1 MMVVTT
7 TTMMTNGVIVLFIIP
22 NDSGDG
28 DEHMNVMVVVATPTT
43 A

>member
-7 TTMMTNGVIVLFIIP
+7 TTMMTNGVIVLIP